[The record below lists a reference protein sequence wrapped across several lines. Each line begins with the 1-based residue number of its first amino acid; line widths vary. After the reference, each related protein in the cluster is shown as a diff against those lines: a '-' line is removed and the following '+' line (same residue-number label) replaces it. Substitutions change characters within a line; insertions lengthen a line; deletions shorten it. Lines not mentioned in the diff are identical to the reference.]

1 MDQSL
6 YRAEIMLEDG
16 EEEELERRLPE
27 YMLQHLATHKRDWL
41 EVYQSLLR
49 ERRHHHAAWFMSS
62 AYKGTGSWLLW
73 RGGTDGRFPRRS
85 LWRRCGSA
93 FWLIQ
98 CATHATG
105 PSARCATPLT
115 WKRPR
120 SSPGLQC
127 PPSCPSLAP

>member
-73 RGGTDGRFPRRS
+73 RGGTDGHFRYV
-85 LWRRCGSA
+85 
-93 FWLIQ
+93 
-98 CATHATG
+98 
-105 PSARCATPLT
+105 PSEFVEMRAHLT
-115 WKRPR
+115 I
-120 SSPGLQC
+120 
-127 PPSCPSLAP
+127 